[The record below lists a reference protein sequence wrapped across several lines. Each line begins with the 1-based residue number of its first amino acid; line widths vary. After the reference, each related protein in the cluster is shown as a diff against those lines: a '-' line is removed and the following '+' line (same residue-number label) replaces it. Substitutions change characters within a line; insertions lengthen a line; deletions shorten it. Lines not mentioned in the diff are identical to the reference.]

1 MPHRRG
7 SEPCLASITHVA
19 KEGLSSHLPALEHDL
34 QPAAL
39 AGSLTCARN
48 SGARLAGPRRLQ
60 LWVAPHPSRRADIL
74 ALEKWLMQEMGEMA
88 STGDLAVP

>member
-34 QPAAL
+34 QPAA
-39 AGSLTCARN
+39 
-48 SGARLAGPRRLQ
+48 LAGPRRLQ

>member
-1 MPHRRG
+1 
-7 SEPCLASITHVA
+7 
-19 KEGLSSHLPALEHDL
+19 LSTISNPS
-34 QPAAL
+34 L

-60 LWVAPHPSRRADIL
+60 LWAAPHPGRRADIL
-74 ALEKWLMQEMGEMA
+74 ALEKWLVQEMGEMA

>member
-1 MPHRRG
+1 M
-7 SEPCLASITHVA
+7 A
-19 KEGLSSHLPALEHDL
+19 KEGLSSHLSALEHDL